1 MYYAIDFDT
10 RSVESKSTDGELL
23 AAYVLDNKL
32 TAAIALVD
40 NEDELCLQLSLNEMQ
55 ELSNNLGGDKQE
67 LSNNLGGDKQ
77 YEGDEQAAEWCWRLL
92 EQSQDDIPNFTK
104 ALGKRL
110 LKEADKRN
118 RDVPEAMGGPKSR
131 KNTGDANAEASTT
144 KPARKR
150 RTSSKSAGKRPTDA
164 TVLTLGK
171 RPTDATVLT
180 LGKQPKESTVLFKV
194 WQTVEDNLGDMSIGD
209 IVAECE
215 LDEQQ
220 CRKHISRCIRKE
232 VLIKVEEEL

>member
-55 ELSNNLGGDKQE
+55 ELSDNLGG
-67 LSNNLGGDKQ
+67 NKQ
-77 YEGDEQAAEWCWRLL
+77 YETDEQAAEWCWRLL
-92 EQSQDDIPNFTK
+92 EQGQDDIPNFTK

-131 KNTGDANAEASTT
+131 KNTGDANTEASTT

-150 RTSSKSAGKRPTDA
+150 RTSSKPA
-164 TVLTLGK
+164 GK

-180 LGKQPKESTVLFKV
+180 LGKQPKESTLLFKV

-220 CRKHISRCIRKE
+220 CRKQISRCIRKE

>member
-23 AAYVLDNKL
+23 AAYVIDNKL

-55 ELSNNLGGDKQE
+55 ELSNNLGGDKQ
-67 LSNNLGGDKQ
+67 
-77 YEGDEQAAEWCWRLL
+77 YETDEQAAEWCWRLL
-92 EQSQDDIPNFTK
+92 EQGQDDIPNFTK

-110 LKEADKRN
+110 LKEANKRN

-131 KNTGDANAEASTT
+131 KKATDTSAEGSAA

-150 RTSSKSAGKRPTDA
+150 RTSSKPT
-164 TVLTLGK
+164 GK

-180 LGKQPKESTVLFKV
+180 LGKQPKESTLLFKV

-220 CRKHISRCIRKE
+220 CRKQISRCIRKE

>member
-23 AAYVLDNKL
+23 AAYVLDNEL

-40 NEDELCLQLSLNEMQ
+40 SEDELCLQLSLREMQ
-55 ELSNNLGGDKQE
+55 ELSNNLGGKKD
-67 LSNNLGGDKQ
+67 
-77 YEGDEQAAEWCWRLL
+77 YESEDQAAEWCWRLL
-92 EQSQDDIPNFTK
+92 EQSQDDFPKFTN
-104 ALGKRL
+104 ALGKKL
-110 LKEADKRN
+110 LKAAARRN
-118 RDVPEAMGGPKSR
+118 KDTVSE
-131 KNTGDANAEASTT
+131 NTKPNKT
-144 KPARKR
+144 KPARKA
-150 RTSSKSAGKRPTDA
+150 RTSSKPTGKRPI
-164 TVLTLGK
+164 
-171 RPTDATVLT
+171 DATVLT

-220 CRKHISRCIRKE
+220 CRKQISRCIRKE

>member
-55 ELSNNLGGDKQE
+55 ELSNNLGGDKQ
-67 LSNNLGGDKQ
+67 
-77 YEGDEQAAEWCWRLL
+77 YENDEQAVECWRLL

-131 KNTGDANAEASTT
+131 KKATGTSAEGSAA

-150 RTSSKSAGKRPTDA
+150 RTSSKPT
-164 TVLTLGK
+164 GK

-180 LGKQPKESTVLFKV
+180 LGKQPKESTLLFKV
-194 WQTVEDNLGDMSIGD
+194 WQTVEDNLGDMVIGD
-209 IVAECE
+209 IITECE
-215 LDEQQ
+215 LDLEE
-220 CRKHISRCIRKE
+220 RLIRRYISKMIRLGNLE
-232 VLIKVEEEL
+232 IKNA

>member
-1 MYYAIDFDT
+1 MYYAIDHDT
-10 RSVESKSTDGELL
+10 RLVESKSADAELL
-23 AAYVLDNKL
+23 ASYVLDNNL

-40 NEDELCLQLSLNEMQ
+40 SEEELCLQLSLNEMQ
-55 ELSNNLGGDKQE
+55 ELSHNLGSDKE
-67 LSNNLGGDKQ
+67 YSTDRV
-77 YEGDEQAAEWCWRLL
+77 AAEHCWRLL
-92 EQSQDDIPNFTK
+92 ERSQDNIPNFTK
-104 ALGKRL
+104 TLGRRL

-118 RDVPEAMGGPKSR
+118 REVPEAMGGPKSR
-131 KNTGDANAEASTT
+131 KKITDTNTNGDA
-144 KPARKR
+144 KRPARTRK
-150 RTSSKSAGKRPTDA
+150 TSSKPT
-164 TVLTLGK
+164 GK

-180 LGKQPKESTVLFKV
+180 LGKQPKESTLLFKV

-220 CRKHISRCIRKE
+220 CRKQISRCIRKD

>member
-40 NEDELCLQLSLNEMQ
+40 NEDELCLQLSLNEM
-55 ELSNNLGGDKQE
+55 QE

-131 KNTGDANAEASTT
+131 KNTGDANTT

-150 RTSSKSAGKRPTDA
+150 RTSSKPA
-164 TVLTLGK
+164 GK

-209 IVAECE
+209 IVVECE

-220 CRKHISRCIRKE
+220 CRKQISRCIRKE

>member
-23 AAYVLDNKL
+23 AAYVIDNKL

-55 ELSNNLGGDKQE
+55 ELSNNLGGDKE
-67 LSNNLGGDKQ
+67 
-77 YEGDEQAAEWCWRLL
+77 YEEEEEAAEWCWRLL
-92 EQSQDDIPNFTK
+92 EQSQGDFPKFT
-104 ALGKRL
+104 ASLGKKL
-110 LKEADKRN
+110 LKAAARRCKDSPSK
-118 RDVPEAMGGPKSR
+118 K
-131 KNTGDANAEASTT
+131 AEGSVA

-150 RTSSKSAGKRPTDA
+150 RTSSKPTGKRPTDA
-164 TVLTLGK
+164 TL
-171 RPTDATVLT
+171 LT
-180 LGKQPKESTVLFKV
+180 LGKQPKESTLLFKV
-194 WQTVEDNLGDMSIGD
+194 WQTVEGNLGDMSIGD

-215 LDEQQ
+215 LDNQQ
-220 CRKHISRCIRKE
+220 CRKQISRCIRKD

>member
-23 AAYVLDNKL
+23 AAYVIDNKL

-55 ELSNNLGGDKQE
+55 ELSNNLGGDKQ
-67 LSNNLGGDKQ
+67 
-77 YEGDEQAAEWCWRLL
+77 YETDEQAAEWCWRLL
-92 EQSQDDIPNFTK
+92 EQGQDNIPNFTK

-131 KNTGDANAEASTT
+131 KKATDTSAEGSAA

-150 RTSSKSAGKRPTDA
+150 RMSSKPA
-164 TVLTLGK
+164 GK

-180 LGKQPKESTVLFKV
+180 LGKQPKESTLLFKV

-220 CRKHISRCIRKE
+220 CRKQISRCIRKD